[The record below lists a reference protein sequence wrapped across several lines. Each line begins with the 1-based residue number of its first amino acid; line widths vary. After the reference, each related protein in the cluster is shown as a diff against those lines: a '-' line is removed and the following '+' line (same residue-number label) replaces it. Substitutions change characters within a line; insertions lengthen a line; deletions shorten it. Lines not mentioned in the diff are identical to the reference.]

1 MPVNETLRQELL
13 AMREE
18 DLRVRDEVIK
28 GASSFD
34 GYHPRM
40 EELHKRNTARLKK
53 IIAEHGWPGRSLVG
67 EDGAIAAWFI
77 AQHSISDPPFQR
89 RALELL
95 HQAHQKGEVS
105 ATAPAFLEDRICMF
119 EGRPQIYG
127 TQFEGDDEGMSRPYQ
142 IADPEHVNERRQAL
156 GMNTIE
162 KRTQEMQAGEQPE
175 ACDPQKRAEYERG
188 FEEWLRK
195 VGWRK

>member
-1 MPVNETLRQELL
+1 MNEALRQELL
-13 AMREE
+13 AMRVE

-28 GASSFD
+28 GASSFG
-34 GYHPRM
+34 GYDPRM
-40 EELHKRNTARLKK
+40 EQVHKQNAARLKE

-77 AQHSISDPPFQR
+77 AQHSIGDPPFQR

-95 HQAHQKGEVS
+95 REAHKKGEVS
-105 ATAPAFLEDRICMF
+105 PRAIAFLEDRICTY

-127 TQFEGDDEGMSRPYQ
+127 TQFEPDEHGMPQ
-142 IADPEHVNERRQAL
+142 PCPITDPEHVNERRLAL

-162 KRTQEMQAGEQPE
+162 ERTRELQAEQQPE
-175 ACDPQKRAEYERG
+175 HDPQRYAQYQR
-188 FEEWLRK
+188 EWDAWLKK

>member
-1 MPVNETLRQELL
+1 MPVNEILRQELL

-18 DLRVRDEVIK
+18 DLRVRDEVVK

-40 EELHKRNTARLKK
+40 EELHKRNAARLKE
-53 IIAEHGWPGRSLVG
+53 IIADHGWPGRSLVG

-95 HQAHQKGEVS
+95 REAHQKGEVS
-105 ATAPAFLEDRICMF
+105 ATALA
-119 EGRPQIYG
+119 
-127 TQFEGDDEGMSRPYQ
+127 
-142 IADPEHVNERRQAL
+142 
-156 GMNTIE
+156 
-162 KRTQEMQAGEQPE
+162 
-175 ACDPQKRAEYERG
+175 
-188 FEEWLRK
+188 
-195 VGWRK
+195 